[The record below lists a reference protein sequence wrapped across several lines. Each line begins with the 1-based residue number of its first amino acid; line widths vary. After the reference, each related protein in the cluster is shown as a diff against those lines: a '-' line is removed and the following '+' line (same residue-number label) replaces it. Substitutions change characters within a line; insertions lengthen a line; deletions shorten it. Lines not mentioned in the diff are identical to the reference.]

1 MGQIY
6 LTVRRAEQVLK
17 VKEKKGVTKVCKIRG
32 YNTFGISMT
41 FSGTKVLLSAILKTS
56 MPTLI
61 FIYPVLNIGLV

>member
-41 FSGTKVLLSAILKTS
+41 FSGTKG
-56 MPTLI
+56 I
-61 FIYPVLNIGLV
+61 FE